1 MTIPNLADLIQGRSR
16 EIVNAW
22 IEAVRADQR
31 IHSDEDLTEEGL
43 RNHVPF
49 LIEEICQ
56 LLRAGETP
64 QAANTREGRVHVY
77 TRYRQGYRAR
87 DLVCELSLLRL
98 HLLDALAEEM
108 LVNAGLG
115 GLRAYVEAARDI
127 NRYVDEELRYAIS
140 VYTEAEKQAGTPGA
154 AEQKA
159 DVTEQQPSSGDGAE
173 TRVNT

>member
-1 MTIPNLADLIQGRSR
+1 MTIPNLPDLIQSRSR

-31 IHSDEDLTEEGL
+31 IHSDEDLTDQGL

-49 LIEEICQ
+49 IIEEICQ

-98 HLLDALAEEM
+98 MLLDALAETV
-108 LVNAGLG
+108 LASPGASGLK
-115 GLRAYVEAARDI
+115 AYVVAARDI
-127 NRYVDEELRYAIS
+127 NRYIDEELRYGIS
-140 VYTEAEKQAGTPGA
+140 VYTETDRQTGSLVAPAEKTNS
-154 AEQKA
+154 EIN
-159 DVTEQQPSSGDGAE
+159 D
-173 TRVNT
+173 

>member
-1 MTIPNLADLIQGRSR
+1 MTIPNLADLIQGHSR

-31 IHSDEDLTEEGL
+31 IHSDEDLTDQGL

-98 HLLDALAEEM
+98 QLLDELAEGM
-108 LVNAGLG
+108 LANSGLG
-115 GLRAYVEAARDI
+115 GLRAYVEAARYI
-127 NRYVDEELRYAIS
+127 NRYIDEELRYAIS
-140 VYTEAEKQAGTPGA
+140 VYTEAERQTATTS
-154 AEQKA
+154 
-159 DVTEQQPSSGDGAE
+159 VTEEQASGSGEAE
-173 TRVNT
+173 TRETT

>member
-1 MTIPNLADLIQGRSR
+1 MTIPILADLLQGRSR
-16 EIVNAW
+16 ELVNAW

-31 IHSDEDLTEEGL
+31 IHSDEDLTDQGL

-77 TRYRQGYRAR
+77 TRYCQGYRAR

-98 HLLDALAEEM
+98 QLLDELAEAM
-108 LVNAGLG
+108 LANAGLG
-115 GLRAYVEAARDI
+115 GLRVYVEATRYI
-127 NRYVDEELRYAIS
+127 NRYIDEELRYAIS
-140 VYTEAEKQAGTPGA
+140 VYTEAERQAGA
-154 AEQKA
+154 AGVSEEQ
-159 DVTEQQPSSGDGAE
+159 PNSSAE
-173 TRVNT
+173 T

>member
-1 MTIPNLADLIQGRSR
+1 MNIPDLADLLQARNR
-16 EIVNAW
+16 EIVSAW
-22 IEAVRADQR
+22 LEAVRADQR
-31 IHSDEDLTEEGL
+31 IHSDGDLTDQGL

-98 HLLDALAEEM
+98 LLLDDLAETM
-108 LVNAGLG
+108 LAQAGLG
-115 GLRAYVEAARDI
+115 GLRAYVVAAGNI
-127 NRYVDEELRYAIS
+127 NRYIDEELRYAIS
-140 VYTEAEKQAGTPGA
+140 VYTEAEKQAGSLGVATEKTDD
-154 AEQKA
+154 AELKA
-159 DVTEQQPSSGDGAE
+159 
-173 TRVNT
+173 

>member
-1 MTIPNLADLIQGRSR
+1 P

-31 IHSDEDLTEEGL
+31 IHSDEDLTDQGL

-49 LIEEICQ
+49 IIEEICL

-87 DLVCELSLLRL
+87 DLVCELSLLRII
-98 HLLDALAEEM
+98 LLDDLAESM
-108 LVNAGLG
+108 LSTQTG
-115 GLRAYVEAARDI
+115 GLKTYVEATRII
-127 NRYVDEELRYAIS
+127 NRYIYEELRYAIS
-140 VYTEAEKQAGTPGA
+140 VYTEAEQQDQLPGDSQEKQG
-154 AEQKA
+154 
-159 DVTEQQPSSGDGAE
+159 
-173 TRVNT
+173 

>member
-1 MTIPNLADLIQGRSR
+1 MNIPNLADLMQSRSR

-31 IHSDEDLTEEGL
+31 IHSDEDLTDQGL

-49 LIEEICQ
+49 IIEEICQ

-87 DLVCELSLLRL
+87 DLVCELSLLRVM
-98 HLLDALAEEM
+98 LLDDLADTM
-108 LVNAGLG
+108 LTNAVAG
-115 GLRAYVEAARDI
+115 GLRAYVTAARDI
-127 NRYVDEELRYAIS
+127 NRYIDEELRYGIS
-140 VYTEAEKQAGTPGA
+140 VYTETDRQTGPLVVPAKKTNAE
-154 AEQKA
+154 
-159 DVTEQQPSSGDGAE
+159 
-173 TRVNT
+173 

>member
-1 MTIPNLADLIQGRSR
+1 MTIPNLADLIQSR
-16 EIVNAW
+16 NPEIVNAW

-31 IHSDEDLTEEGL
+31 IHSDEDLTDQGL

-49 LIEEICQ
+49 IIEEICL

-98 HLLDALAEEM
+98 MLLDALAETV
-108 LVNAGLG
+108 LASPGASGLK
-115 GLRAYVEAARDI
+115 AYVVAARDI
-127 NRYVDEELRYAIS
+127 NRYIDEELRYAIS
-140 VYTEAEKQAGTPGA
+140 VYTEAEQQDQSPGDSKEKQ
-154 AEQKA
+154 
-159 DVTEQQPSSGDGAE
+159 D
-173 TRVNT
+173 